1 MAEHG
6 SAGSDDERNHM
17 DDDDD
22 EPSSS
27 SSNSSGH
34 VDDHVQLKNLINEKL
49 SDLTNKHEDVDDDEL
64 ERLARINAKFNCSN
78 LTDKPLKPKGTTVRC
93 GSRLAVNPPVTYW
106 NGKSWPSL
114 MIRVI

>member
-1 MAEHG
+1 MAELG

-22 EPSSS
+22 DPSSS
-27 SSNSSGH
+27 SGST
-34 VDDHVQLKNLINEKL
+34 DDQIQLRNLINEKF
-49 SDLTNKHEDVDDDEL
+49 SDLTNKSEDVDDDEL
-64 ERLARINAKFNCSN
+64 ERLARINAKFNSSN
-78 LTDKPLKPKGTTVRC
+78 LTEKPLKPKGTTGRC
-93 GSRLAVNPPVTYW
+93 GNTLPGDSLVIYR